1 MTKRREPEVTVEN
14 NILALNDDCLMYLW
28 TNFILDPKDDGK
40 TRFLTV
46 KHLGSC
52 VHRDG
57 DLAWTCL
64 RGGIDDAFYLI
75 RHNTEP
81 LSNSKTYY
89 DSRWWLPALVC
100 KKFYALFRY
109 VDVRH
114 KNTSELKFPWIR
126 SRLDLPPTWI
136 ENKTTK
142 RTRGLFRTEST
153 LNKYFD
159 YDSKEKYIH
168 WAIMVMVTIHNFDP
182 HFPGA
187 KSYLFDFHDLVVGK
201 LKLDVYA
208 SFYSKVTYSPFSGVK
223 VLDFEYDFTKE
234 NIPNAKA
241 MLKLYQCAIN
251 KLFFFKPEIDNPA
264 VKCLEYTKYGLP
276 PNPKALK
283 LFEYGDIYE

>member
-14 NILALNDDCLMYLW
+14 NILALHDDWLLYLW

-64 RGGIDDAFYLI
+64 RGGIDDAFYLL

-81 LSNSKTYY
+81 LCNSKTYY

-109 VDVRH
+109 LDVRH
-114 KNTSELKFPWIR
+114 KNTPEIKFPWIR
-126 SRLDLPPTWI
+126 SRLDLPPSWGDHI
-136 ENKTTK
+136 HTK
-142 RTRGLFRTEST
+142 KTRGLFRTEST
-153 LNKYFD
+153 LNKYFN
-159 YDSKEKYIH
+159 DSTEKYIH
-168 WAIMVMVTIHNFDP
+168 WAIMIMVTIHNFDP
-182 HFPGA
+182 RFPGA

-201 LKLDVYA
+201 MKLDVYCNN
-208 SFYSKVTYSPFSGVK
+208 YNPTYSGVK
-223 VLDFEYDFTKE
+223 LLELEYDFTHE
-234 NIPNAKA
+234 NIPKAKA

-251 KLFFFKPEIDNPA
+251 KLFFFKPEVVNLAITC
-264 VKCLEYTKYGLP
+264 VEHTKYGM
-276 PNPKALK
+276 PKKATK
-283 LFEYGDIYE
+283 MFEYGDIYE